1 MPSYDPSLFNVD
13 PYYDDFSE
21 DKKFLRLMFRPGYG
35 VQARELTQIQTLLQ
49 NQIERIGSHVFEEGS
64 IVLDGQISE
73 NRVKYAKVSLGGST
87 EDPKDFIGTVIS
99 STNKARARVVHAE
112 AGLSGSS
119 IEENKSVLFFEY
131 MEGGSGFAANDV
143 LAATAASGLGIT
155 ASITGP
161 SCCFIGDALVA
172 SVERGVRFVEGYF
185 VLNDPQSIGAYTLT
199 GSVGSLIRNYN
210 NPTTRIGFSVDKS
223 FVLATDDTSLNDPA
237 FGFYNYAAPG
247 SDRFKIELNVIQN
260 GFTASDTSSVDNFS
274 RVGFIEFMRVVDG
287 DIVKI
292 EKYPDY
298 AVLEDT
304 LARRTYDESGN
315 YTVSPFELILSGPT
329 SSGGNTV
336 LKAEL
341 SSGKAYVFG
350 YEFETQA
357 KTKLNIPC
365 ARGQSHERTVNR
377 DFNRSVGPFTKVVF
391 SGITGSFNSI
401 QDPAKH
407 PTINL
412 SRGTSGAALDV
423 IGSARMRWVEP
434 YAGSVHNL
442 SLYDIKMSGTASFEE
457 TVRVHLPGLTAHMFT
472 LTGSLGLENES
483 QDILLYQV
491 PEGSGVTS
499 FSSGDYAIV
508 GYDSRTASAQ
518 SFTYTIN
525 SYDAGLQF
533 PINTTVSLPDS
544 DVFVFDGTGKV
555 LAGTAARGSSVTEL
569 SITVSN
575 AAAGTK
581 VFTYATQEPGDDSTA
596 MVDYRRDK
604 TEQTVSLTLTGAW
617 GSSLTG
623 DERGSTSDTLFL
635 NGYTD
640 VIELLS
646 ITGTKGAS
654 SGINLNSYFLLDDGQ
669 RDSFYDWSRLTLV
682 PGVTGV
688 TGPFYTTFK
697 YYSHE
702 NGYGPYTV
710 ASYSDYE
717 NIPTYTSKSTG
728 SQFELRDC
736 IDFRPDRS
744 LSGDI
749 KTTPWI
755 PTNSA
760 ANDNDFTYTHYL
772 PRTDKIV
779 LTRDRNFAVIPGI
792 PSLNAD
798 IPADDPN
805 AMTLYTVEVN
815 PYTFNN
821 DDASIRY
828 VENKRYTMRDIGD
841 LEKRLE
847 AVEYYTT
854 LNQLEQ
860 EAKAKSIRDENGDEM
875 PKRGILVDQFRGH
888 AVADSTDPM
897 FAASID
903 YENNELRPSFSTR
916 SYGFTGTSV
925 SSVTGNAMDGVY
937 TLSFTESPEIS
948 HLLAS
953 ESIRINPF
961 NVINYHGHLSI
972 SPASDT
978 WYDDTKQ
985 PKVRVNVEGENDN
998 WSRIPITCFGHG
1010 GCNIRYGFGTRF
1022 GDWESIWFGRNNMNF
1037 NSRSNLNVITRKL
1050 FAGPEGRSL
1059 NRGRSLQN
1067 NSSVA
1072 PESMNKT
1079 VANKTVTRDVL
1090 PVARE
1095 QEITLTA
1102 KGLKP
1107 NTTFYVFCD
1116 DMNVTAYCTGGS
1128 QITTDNGEASIKYL
1142 FNYPNASTGVN
1153 EQNFLVGRHNIRITD
1168 VVSADS
1174 VASSTMAA
1182 EATYA
1187 VEGAYDSMSE
1197 DGLLA
1202 TRIAETRRKSVK
1214 TEKVVSN
1221 LSEMLTS
1228 SGEIR
1233 GYSEPLSQSFYVD
1246 PVKYPEG
1253 IFLKSV
1259 DLYFESV
1266 DTLSTIPVTVQIR
1279 PTVSGYPHPSK
1290 VLPFATSVKYNN
1302 GGISTGDLI
1311 TDGVTNVTNFPFS
1324 TPVYLLPAKE
1334 YAVCVSTNSSNFALF
1349 KGSIGSTIIRASEED
1364 AKIGVIKQ
1372 PMMRSL
1378 FKPQNSGKYAKSE
1391 NETLALRLNVCKF
1404 SSSGTI
1410 TVQNSAISSGS
1421 ANLNINEFR
1430 LNAVDTT
1437 PENTTIAY
1445 AVEVQASPSVDYTSL
1460 TPNKNTIPAS
1470 GYHAIS
1476 SSLGEGSVSEVVAT
1490 LSASSNGYVSP
1501 VFDLQ
1506 KSSFITVSNTIN
1518 NQIVT
1523 DSSSGSYNGE
1533 LEPTN
1538 DGVASGYR
1546 TAARY
1551 ISKKVTLESG
1561 MEAENITVS
1570 MSLCNPKKGNTN
1582 ASSVKVFVRPVPI
1595 GEPDYDNVN
1604 YVELTTTDTNIS
1616 SSDSDFREVTFTNIG
1631 YTTLQKFKTF
1641 SIKVVMLGDDNGAAV
1656 PRIRNLRMI
1665 AT

>member
-49 NQIERIGSHVFEEGS
+49 NQIERMGSHVFEEGS

-73 NRVKYAKVSLGGST
+73 NRVKYAKVELGGST
-87 EDPKDFIGTVIS
+87 EDPADFIGAVIS
-99 STNKARARVVHAE
+99 SSGKARARVVHAE
-112 AGLSGSS
+112 VGLSGSTL
-119 IEENKSVLFFEY
+119 EENRPVLFFEY
-131 MEGGSGFAANDV
+131 MEGGATFDANDV
-143 LAATAASGLGIT
+143 IAATASNGVGIT

-185 VLNDPQSIGAYTLT
+185 VLNDSQSIGAYTLT
-199 GSVGSLIRNYN
+199 GSAGSLIRNYN

-223 FVLATDDTSLNDPA
+223 FVTATDDTSLNDPA

-247 SDRFKIELNVIQN
+247 SDRFKIELNVAQN

-315 YTVSPFELILSGPT
+315 YTVNPFELTLNGPT

-365 ARGQSHERTVNR
+365 ARGGSHERTVTR
-377 DFNRSVGPFTKVVF
+377 DFNRSIGPYTKVEF
-391 SGITGSFNSI
+391 SGITGSFNPI
-401 QDPAKH
+401 EDPTKH

-412 SRGTSGAALDV
+412 SRGASGSALDV

-434 YAGSVHNL
+434 YSASVYNL

-457 TVRVHLPGLTAHMFT
+457 TVRIHLPSLTAHMFT
-472 LTGSLGLENES
+472 LTGSAGLENES

-508 GYDSRTASAQ
+508 GYDSRTAPTSA
-518 SFTYTIN
+518 FTYTIN
-525 SYDAGLQF
+525 SYDPGLQF

-544 DVFVFDGTGKV
+544 DVLVFDGTGKV
-555 LAGTAARGSSVTEL
+555 LAGTAARGANVTEL
-569 SITVSN
+569 SVTVTN

-581 VFTYATQEPGDDSTA
+581 VFTYATQEPGNDSTA
-596 MVDYRRDK
+596 MVNYIRDK

-654 SGINLNSYFLLDDGQ
+654 SGISLNSYFALDNGQ
-669 RDSFYDWSRLTLV
+669 RDSFYDWSRLTLGA
-682 PGVTGV
+682 GVTGV
-688 TGPFYTTFK
+688 TGPFYATFK

-702 NGYGPYTV
+702 NVYGAYTV
-710 ASYSDYE
+710 ASYPDYE

-728 SQFELRDC
+728 TQYKLRDC

-749 KTTPWI
+749 MATPWI
-755 PTNSA
+755 PANSA

-779 LTRDRNFAVIPGI
+779 LTRDRNFAVISGT

-805 AMTLYTVEVN
+805 AMTLYTVQVN
-815 PYTFNN
+815 PYTFNSN
-821 DDASIRY
+821 DASIRY

-841 LEKRLE
+841 LEKRIE

-854 LNQLEQ
+854 LSLLEQ

-875 PKRGILVDQFRGH
+875 PKRGILVDQFKGH
-888 AVADSTDPM
+888 AVADNADPM
-897 FAASID
+897 FAASVD
-903 YENNELRPSFSTR
+903 YENNELRPPFSTR
-916 SYGFTGTSV
+916 SYGLTGAVV
-925 SSVTGNAMDGVY
+925 SSVTGNATDGVY
-937 TLSFTESPEIS
+937 TLSFTQSPEIS

-953 ESIRINPF
+953 ESIQINPF
-961 NVINYHGHLSI
+961 NVINYMGHLSI
-972 SPASDT
+972 SPAADT
-978 WYDDTKQ
+978 WYDTTKQ
-985 PKVRVNVEGENDN
+985 PRVRVNVEGENDN
-998 WSRIPITCFGHG
+998 WEVNS
-1010 GCNIRYGFGTRF
+1010 NYGFGTRF
-1022 GDWESIWFGRNNMNF
+1022 NDWESIWFGKENQNSKNNRPNLVRN
-1037 NSRSNLNVITRKL
+1037 KL
-1050 FAGPEGRSL
+1050 LSAKAEGLSL
-1059 NRGRSLQN
+1059 NSV

-1072 PESMNKT
+1072 PESMKKI
-1079 VANKTVTRDVL
+1079 VANKTVARDVL
-1090 PVARE
+1090 PVARQ
-1095 QEITLTA
+1095 QEITLMA

-1107 NTTFYVFCD
+1107 STTFYVFCD
-1116 DMNVTAYCTGGS
+1116 DMNVTPYCTGGS
-1128 QITTDNGEASIKYL
+1128 QVTTENGEASIKYL
-1142 FNYPNASTGVN
+1142 FNYPNASTGVY

-1168 VVSADS
+1168 VASADS

-1187 VEGAYDSMSE
+1187 VEGAYDSLSE

-1228 SGEIR
+1228 LGEIR
-1233 GYSEPLSQSFYVD
+1233 GYSEPLSQTFYVD
-1246 PVKYPEG
+1246 PVKYPQG

-1266 DTLSTIPVTVQIR
+1266 DTLNTIPVTVQIR

-1290 VLPFATSVKYNN
+1290 VLPFATSVKYND
-1302 GGISTGDLI
+1302 GSISTVDLI
-1311 TDGVTNVTNFPFS
+1311 EDGDADATNFPFS

-1334 YAVCVSTNSSNFALF
+1334 YAVCVSTNSSNYALL

-1364 AKIGVIKQ
+1364 PKIGVIKQ

-1391 NETLALRLNVCKF
+1391 NETLALRLKVCKF
-1404 SSSGTI
+1404 SSSGTV

-1430 LNAVDTT
+1430 LNAVDST
-1437 PENTTIAY
+1437 PEDTGITY
-1445 AVEVQASPSVDYTSL
+1445 AVEVQASPSVNYASL

-1476 SSLGEGSVSEVVAT
+1476 SSTGEGNVAEIVAT
-1490 LSASSNGYVSP
+1490 LSASPNGYVSP
-1501 VFDLQ
+1501 IFDLQ

-1518 NQIVT
+1518 NQTVT

-1538 DGVASGYR
+1538 EGVASGYR

-1582 ASSVKVFVRPVPI
+1582 ASSVKVFVRPVPV
-1595 GEPDYDNVN
+1595 GEPDFDNVN
-1604 YVELTTTDTNIS
+1604 YVELTSTDTGVS

-1656 PRIRNLRMI
+1656 PKIRNLRMI